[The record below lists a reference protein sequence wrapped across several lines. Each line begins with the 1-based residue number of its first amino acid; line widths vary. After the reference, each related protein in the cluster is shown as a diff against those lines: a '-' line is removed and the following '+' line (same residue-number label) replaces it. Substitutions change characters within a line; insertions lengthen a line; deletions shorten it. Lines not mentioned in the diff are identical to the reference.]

1 VDIDIGIVVVN
12 FGRKTWLGMGE
23 GGDAWTMPSGHL
35 PLFGSKSWNVL
46 VGKTLLPYRS
56 FCSFFLNHTKIH
68 KILTDSSVSGVV

>member
-46 VGKTLLPYRS
+46 VGKTLLPYR
-56 FCSFFLNHTKIH
+56 
-68 KILTDSSVSGVV
+68 